1 MLMEG
6 VMLGTM
12 TTLGFILMYG
22 KMPPWIQE
30 FMKNHPVITEIALV
44 TGFYL
49 LMGMSVTAHFAVG
62 AMVLQV
68 QAALYVARN
77 PDDFL
82 FLQDAKEKAK
92 KALSGVFGRLKSI
105 NEEYRNSVSMRNNQ
119 ITVEKIS

>member
-1 MLMEG
+1 MLVEG
-6 VMLGTM
+6 AILGTM

-30 FMKNHPVITEIALV
+30 FMKNHPVITEIVLV

-68 QAALYVARN
+68 QAAMYVARN

-82 FLQDAKEKAK
+82 FLKEAKNKAK
-92 KALSGVFGRLKSI
+92 QALSGILGKVKQI
-105 NEEYRNSVSMRNNQ
+105 NEDYKRNNM
-119 ITVEKIS
+119 ITVEQVK